1 MNPERT
7 LSSEIPRLRV
17 VVICMVVGLG
27 CLGVFLW
34 ADFSAW
40 SVGVGV
46 LAGIPLT
53 GTAMALYVIAVVR
66 ELRRHGEL

>member
-7 LSSEIPRLRV
+7 LSSEIPRLRA
-17 VVICMVVGLG
+17 VVICMVMGVG

-46 LAGIPLT
+46 LMGIPLT
-53 GTAMALYVIAVVR
+53 LTAMVLYVIAVVR

>member
-1 MNPERT
+1 
-7 LSSEIPRLRV
+7 
-17 VVICMVVGLG
+17 MVVGLG

>member
-53 GTAMALYVIAVVR
+53 GTAMALYAIAVVR